1 MSAPFTPFRMC
12 PSGAVPPRRGRP
24 AFTLVEM
31 MVVVALIGILAA
43 VVGISLNG
51 GGQGMALGN
60 AQRTL
65 LVTIAGVRASA
76 QRNHTRARL
85 IIFADKNAVPSSSP
99 TAGTVN
105 EKVLR
110 LYGIIYAI
118 SDDPAVTTMAG
129 VIGKPYKTWV
139 AANEGTML
147 PEGMYFVPSH
157 PSEFALDL
165 PAFAQDTKSNAV
177 SDAYSY
183 PNLTT
188 VDDHPGTTT
197 GLMQISFPLSQS
209 IEGDGD
215 WYYFIEFSPDGF
227 YYNTNGNNNI
237 YIGAAV
243 KPTDSTIDFRGSGEN
258 PSRTFTGVQ
267 LRMLGGAAAFRSL
280 DDFAGGTKSG

>member
-1 MSAPFTPFRMC
+1 
-12 PSGAVPPRRGRP
+12 
-24 AFTLVEM
+24 M

-65 LVTIAGVRASA
+65 LVSIEGARASA

-85 IIFADKNAVPSSSP
+85 IVYADKNAVPSSSP
-99 TAGTVN
+99 TAGTIN
-105 EKVLR
+105 EKILR
-110 LYGIIYAI
+110 FYGIVYAI
-118 SDDPAVTTMAG
+118 SDDPAVATMAG
-129 VIGKPYKTWV
+129 VIGQPYKTWV
-139 AANEGTML
+139 AATEGTML
-147 PEGMYFVPSH
+147 PDGLYFVPSH

-165 PAFAQDTKSNAV
+165 PPFAQDTKRNAI
-177 SDAYSY
+177 SDAFSY
-183 PNLTT
+183 PKQTT
-188 VDDHPGTTT
+188 QDEHPGVTT

-209 IEGDGD
+209 VEGDGD
-215 WYYFIEFSPDGF
+215 WYYFIEFAPDGF

-243 KPTDSTIDFRGSGEN
+243 KPTDSTIDFRGSGQN

-267 LRMLGGAAAFRSL
+267 LRMLGGAAAFRSM
-280 DDFAGGTKSG
+280 DDFSSGGAGGAGASP